1 MKKSLFIIT
10 ALTYVMLGLAH
21 ASNFNSEELLMVLE
35 VSRHGAREA
44 SKLYPLTKHP
54 WENFNSTE

>member
-1 MKKSLFIIT
+1 MKKILSIIT
-10 ALTYVMLGLAH
+10 ALTCVMPGVAF
-21 ASNFNSEELLMVLE
+21 ASDTNSEELLMVLE

-44 SKLYPLTKHP
+44 SKLYPLTRHP